1 MSMDASADRT
11 TGISAGSESEGRLTE
26 RRPEV
31 IESPPPVVVRR
42 TGRPGRLDDGL
53 VLEAVSDGP
62 LFLAAERFLYE
73 VYRDS
78 EFCAESPRQMV
89 EELDEWRVGS
99 RFHLVHDEDLHVLGS
114 VRTIFGRID
123 ELPIGAFDLDLSDRV
138 GQGLCC
144 ELSSLAVAPSSRSSG
159 IIEHIYRAGWLAA
172 WRAGALDL
180 VALVDDW
187 LLEVFTD
194 VYGLPFRPI
203 GRSHFHMGGDVIPV
217 AMALQGPA
225 YENLARTR
233 PAFWEWTLEACSDE
247 EMVAWS
253 LPPVGGSPD
262 S

>member
-1 MSMDASADRT
+1 MSIDASADHPAGT
-11 TGISAGSESEGRLTE
+11 TAGTASEARLTE

-31 IESPPPVVVRR
+31 IAGPPPVVVRR
-42 TGRPGRLDDGL
+42 TGRPAQLDEGL
-53 VLEAVSDGP
+53 VLEAVGDGP

-73 VYRDS
+73 VYRES
-78 EFCAESPRQMV
+78 GFCAESPRRMV

-99 RFHLVHDEDLHVLGS
+99 RFHLVHDEGLHVLGS
-114 VRTIFGRID
+114 VRTILGSID
-123 ELPIGAFDLDLSDRV
+123 ALPIGAFDLDLSDRV

-180 VALVDDW
+180 VALVDEW

-233 PAFWEWTLEACSDE
+233 PDFWEWTLEACSDDE
-247 EMVAWS
+247 RTGWA
-253 LPPVGGSPD
+253 LPPVGGTVD